1 MFVASALV
9 LDALIGDSGL
19 VAIRRARHERR
30 ALVESLG
37 VLRAHNAALRLEAER
52 LKSDPLAIE
61 AIARQELGLALP
73 GERVVFLRTPE
84 R

>member
-19 VAIRRARHERR
+19 VAIRRASHERR

-37 VLRAHNAALRLEAER
+37 MLRAENAALRHEAER
-52 LKSDPLAIE
+52 LQSEPRAIE
-61 AIARQELGLALP
+61 TVARQELGLALS
-73 GERVVFLRTPE
+73 GELVVFLRTPE
-84 R
+84 P